1 MKADDRIHTA
11 PTPGD
16 THLGRTLPSLA
27 YEGARRFDNPRLLCR
42 PEDGGWKCYS
52 AREFC
57 DLSEA
62 LGIGLLD
69 LGLSRGDRT
78 GMFMFSD
85 VNFCVAD
92 MGCLIAGLVDVPMY
106 LTQESDAVRYV
117 MAHSGA
123 TALIVSNQDQFESI
137 WPSIQDLPSLRHVV
151 VVRSADIARVASQSG
166 AVQIHSID
174 DVLDRGRVVRSAH
187 PERVRELLDLINPH
201 DLATIIYTSGTTG
214 RPKGVMLTHE
224 NISSNGLTSFSELH
238 GYQDGPGGECGISFL
253 PLTHVFAR
261 TLHYGF
267 LAHGTTNHFVQP
279 QELAERFRE
288 VRPTIFASV
297 PRVLE
302 KVYTGIQL
310 KSEQQSGFRRT
321 LALWALRLA
330 QRFELGRRMTP
341 LYALKRRIADAAVY
355 SKWRQA
361 LGGRVRYVIAGGA
374 ALNADLA
381 NVFAAAGVNI
391 LQGYGLTETSPVITF
406 NRATRNRAG
415 TVGEPIPGV
424 EVKIAADGEVLTRGP
439 HVMPGYYLDDEKT
452 GQVIDDDGWF
462 HTGDIGHFNDE
473 GRLVITDRKKDL
485 FKLSTGKYVAP
496 QPLENALTMQTLVE
510 QVVILGPGRKFCA
523 ALIFPAMEAVRAAGR
538 QMGLPQSLADDKL
551 IARPEIM
558 TLFQRLVDE
567 ANKGRPRWETIKK
580 FRLVVADVTVESGL
594 LTPTLKVKRP
604 VVVERFGDVIEAM
617 YREEG
622 GDLVS
627 EITAA

>member
-1 MKADDRIHTA
+1 MTNARIHTA
-11 PTPGD
+11 PRPGD
-16 THLGRTLPSLA
+16 PHLGRTLPSLA
-27 YEGARRFDNPRLLCR
+27 YDGASKFDNPKLLCR
-42 PEDGGWKCYS
+42 PEGDGWKCYS

-62 LGIGLLD
+62 LGLGMLD
-69 LGLSRGDRT
+69 LGLSRGDRV

-106 LTQESDAVRYV
+106 LTQEPESVRYV

-123 TALIVSNQDQFESI
+123 TGLIVSNQDQFEEI
-137 WPSIQDLPSLRHVV
+137 WTAIRDLPSLKHVV
-151 VVRSADIARVASQSG
+151 VVRSADLARVASQSG
-166 AVQIHSID
+166 SVEIHSID
-174 DVLDRGRVVRSAH
+174 EVLDRGRAVRTAH
-187 PERVRELLDLINPH
+187 PKRVQEMLGMIDPR

-224 NISSNGLTSFSELH
+224 NISSNGLTSFSELQ
-238 GYQDGPGGECGISFL
+238 GYTDGPDGEMGISFL

-267 LAHGTTNHFVQP
+267 LAHGTTNHFVRP
-279 QELAERFRE
+279 DELADRFRE
-288 VRPTIFASV
+288 VKPTIFATV

-302 KVYTGIQL
+302 KVYGGIQSR
-310 KSEQQSGFRRT
+310 SEQQTGLRRT
-321 LALWALRLA
+321 LALWALGLA
-330 QRFELGRRMTP
+330 DKFELGRPMP
-341 LYALKRRIADAAVY
+341 LSYGLKRRFADAMVY

-381 NVFAAAGVNI
+381 NVFGAAGVDI

-406 NRATRNRAG
+406 NRAESNRAG

-424 EVKIAADGEVLTRGP
+424 EVMIADDGEVLTRGP
-439 HVMPGYYLDDEKT
+439 HVMLGYYHDEEKT
-452 GQVIDDDGWF
+452 REVIDPDGWF

-496 QPLENALTMQTLVE
+496 QPLENALTKEKLIE
-510 QVVILGPGRKFCA
+510 QIVVFGPGRKFCA
-523 ALIFPAMEAVRAAGR
+523 ALLFPAMDAVRD
-538 QMGLPQSLADDKL
+538 M
-551 IARPEIM
+551 ARRMELDPNLSDEQ
-558 TLFQRLVDE
+558 LVKHPDVVARFQRLVDS
-567 ANKGRPRWETIKK
+567 ANQGRPRWETIKR
-580 FRLVVADVTVESGL
+580 FRLVVADVTVDSGL

-604 VVVERFGDVIEAM
+604 VVVERFGDVIEEM